1 MEFLPDHPSHVYCQS
16 CIKALEE
23 DKDLKIIASL
33 YDEPEKC
40 LKFRELVHAE
50 LLNEKQS
57 VIKEENIWVEVT
69 Q

>member
-1 MEFLPDHPSHVYCQS
+1 MEFLPDHPSYVYCQS
-16 CIKALEE
+16 CIKALQE
-23 DKDLKIIASL
+23 DKDLEIIASL

-40 LKFRELVHAE
+40 LKFEKLVHAE

-57 VIKEENIWVEVT
+57 VITKENIWVEVT